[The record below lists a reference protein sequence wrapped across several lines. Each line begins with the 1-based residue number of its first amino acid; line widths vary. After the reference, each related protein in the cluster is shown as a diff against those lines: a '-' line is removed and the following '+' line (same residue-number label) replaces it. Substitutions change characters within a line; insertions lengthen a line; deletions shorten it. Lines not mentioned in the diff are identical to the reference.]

1 MRILKN
7 TSKKSNKIF
16 YLKKKKYY
24 NLVSFVTRSR
34 ENILIEL
41 LKCLDNS
48 NFIIKVRYMYI
59 KNKHSVLIKRIL

>member
-34 ENILIEL
+34 KNILTRL
-41 LKCLDNS
+41 LKYLDNS
-48 NFIIKVRYMYI
+48 NFTTKVRYIYI
-59 KNKHSVLIKRIL
+59 KNKHNVLIKRIL